1 MSSTLIYLIT
11 RLDSIKFFLS
21 GLEVISMIAT
31 VILAVAAVALYLDW
45 MSRSKDYRD
54 PVDETEWPVLKKFAI
69 TSACVLV
76 AACIIDGLIPT
87 TKEAAA
93 IYAVPKVVDGETFD
107 SIGEV
112 GRNLTK
118 MAVDWSREMTGVTT
132 NKTNKVK

>member
-11 RLDSIKFFLS
+11 RLDSIKFFLA
-21 GLEVISMIAT
+21 GLEVLSLLTSCILTFGCIVTYCEWISH
-31 VILAVAAVALYLDW
+31 
-45 MSRSKDYRD
+45 RKDYRD
-54 PVDETEWPVLKKFAI
+54 PIDETEWPVLKKFAI
-69 TSACVLV
+69 IAVCIMATT
-76 AACIIDGLIPT
+76 CIIDGLIPT

-107 SIGEV
+107 NLGEV

-132 NKTNKVK
+132 NKTNNVK

>member
-11 RLDSIKFFLS
+11 RLDGIKRFLT
-21 GLEVISMIAT
+21 GLEVLSMITAGFMT
-31 VILAVAAVALYLDW
+31 VSAAIVYCEW
-45 MSRSKDYRD
+45 VSHSKDYRD
-54 PVDETEWPVLKKFAI
+54 PIDENPWPVLKKFAI
-69 TSACVLV
+69 TAACVLV

-107 SIGEV
+107 KLGEV

-132 NKTNKVK
+132 NNVK